1 MFFIL
6 SDTVDNKNPYFD
18 CVTLPKATISK
29 YCAEL

>member
-18 CVTLPKATISK
+18 CVTLPKVTISK